1 MPYRPHL
8 VSSTTRPIVRS
19 LVQKVFGDFDPL
31 RLDPYLFFDA
41 ATSMVGTLENPTLDL
56 DPSKPDTLDVITATR
71 AGTATFTNANGL
83 IASASPNTVR
93 VDQTQGAELTPT
105 VYQNIG
111 YTDFS
116 SGWTAEGGTLTD
128 SQTQAPDGTTPV
140 YELTENTGTSRHRL
154 FDSGIP
160 LVAGQDYTVSAYVKK
175 VSSGRFFLINSSA
188 LNGIK
193 GFLNLDTG
201 VATLTSGTGTIAVTN
216 EGDDWYRLSVTAQ
229 ATTTNGF
236 VYMQLQNAETDVNYT
251 GTGASML
258 IWGPQFEEGT
268 TASDFVANT
277 SGNPKFIT
285 GATYGP
291 RVPMILVEPS
301 SVNLIPYSEDFSNSA
316 WSKSNTTVTSNEST
330 SPDGLNNASLVTVN
344 SASISHLRDFFPI
357 SAAAHTFSIYAKAGT
372 TTDIQLYVIEQG
384 VGSGTAD
391 VDIQSGV
398 VTNVSSEWN
407 GGVTTENIGNG
418 WFRIRGTRTFT
429 TSASNHGIGVAATG
443 QNGLNFYIW
452 GAQVETGSL
461 TSYIP
466 TAGSTV
472 TRAKDD
478 LVISGSAFSSFYNQ
492 SEGTFYVEYV
502 MGAATGQ
509 QFIFE
514 ADNGNNNRILIYN
527 DAGNNIV
534 QYIAANGSNTVSDT
548 IGTRSPVGQL
558 SRVALSYATNNV
570 KGSHNGGTAV
580 TDTSAN
586 IPTTINRLNIGS
598 RFEQQDAPKLNGR
611 IRRMIFWPYSSENL

>member
-285 GATYGP
+285 GATFGP

-301 SVNLIPYSEDFSNSA
+301 ATNLLPYSEDFSNSA
-316 WSKSNTTVTSNEST
+316 WTKNNVTLT
-330 SPDGLNNASLVTVN
+330 ADYGIAPDGTNTSTRIQYSGSSYILDSFAVSDYTV
-344 SASISHLRDFFPI
+344 SAFVKGVAGQVVRFGIGANVAGGADFTLSGEWQRI
-357 SAAAHTFSIYAKAGT
+357 EHT
-372 TTDIQLYVIEQG
+372 
-384 VGSGTAD
+384 GSGGTIFFSTFGGNTATD
-391 VDIQSGV
+391 F
-398 VTNVSSEWN
+398 E
-407 GGVTTENIGNG
+407 
-418 WFRIRGTRTFT
+418 
-429 TSASNHGIGVAATG
+429 
-443 QNGLNFYIW
+443 IW
-452 GAQVETGSL
+452 GAQVETGSVA

-466 TAGSTV
+466 TSGSTV
-472 TRAKDD
+472 TRAADD
-478 LVISGSAFSSFYNQ
+478 LVISGSAFSSFYNA
-492 SEGTFYVEYV
+492 SEGTVYTEAVGRGYFDFNSVFAISDNTFNESIYQRTPSNNQVLV
-502 MGAATGQ
+502 VIDGGNVQASLGSSTTPTGTLVRRAAS
-509 QFIFE
+509 FKL
-514 ADNGNNNRILIYN
+514 NNF
-527 DAGNNIV
+527 
-534 QYIAANGSNTVSDT
+534 
-548 IGTRSPVGQL
+548 
-558 SRVALSYATNNV
+558 
-570 KGSHNGGTAV
+570 KGSHDGVDTNS
-580 TDTSAN
+580 DTSGT
-586 IPTTINRLNIGS
+586 IPTVDRLYVGASASAQN
-598 RFEQQDAPKLNGR
+598 KLNGHIKR
-611 IRRMIFWPYSSENL
+611 LIYWPYHSDSL